1 MYKLKQ
7 ISYLLI
13 ELLIAKQNYIKHNTL
28 EKKLLPIHDDSGEI
42 LTNKKH
48 KDLMHHESR
57 GIKANILKN
66 NFTKIHFR
74 KDPRVNRVQK

>member
-7 ISYLLI
+7 ISYFLMELI
-13 ELLIAKQNYIKHNTL
+13 IAKQNYIEHNSL
-28 EKKLLPIHDDSGEI
+28 EKKFLSIHDDSGEV

-66 NFTKIHFR
+66 NFTKIYFR

>member
-7 ISYLLI
+7 ISYFLI
-13 ELLIAKQNYIKHNTL
+13 ELIIAKQNYIKHNSL
-28 EKKLLPIHDDSGEI
+28 EKKFLSIHDDSGEV

-66 NFTKIHFR
+66 NFTKIYFR

>member
-1 MYKLKQ
+1 MYKLKK

-13 ELLIAKQNYIKHNTL
+13 ELLIAKQNYIKHNSL
-28 EKKLLPIHDDSGEI
+28 EKKLLPIHDDSSEI

-66 NFTKIHFR
+66 NFTKMYFR